1 MKKQINKITIG
12 ILGIILVIALSVFI
26 GQYRKTAKANA
37 YNEANQIEVG
47 VLAKRTI
54 SPKEQKVFGIVGG
67 VILGLSIV
75 PAIGMF
81 FVTKRKNKKMEE
93 AKKKLAEIE
102 AAKVKNKTIEENND
116 AENKNT

>member
-1 MKKQINKITIG
+1 MKKQINKIIIG
-12 ILGIILVIALSVFI
+12 FLWIILAIIMSVFV
-26 GQYRKTAKANA
+26 GQYHKTANA
-37 YNEANQIEVG
+37 SEHNKQNEASG

-54 SPKEQKVFGIVGG
+54 SPKDQKVFGIVGG
-67 VILGLSIV
+67 VILGLSVV

-102 AAKVKNKTIEENND
+102 AAKVKNKTNEENKD
-116 AENKNT
+116 ETNKNT